1 MPNSLSTLLTR
12 ARVGRRTG
20 RSRDLQDRL
29 LALDAGE
36 RHALLDLVRDDLARG
51 RTPSGAE
58 IDAALATIRA

>member
-1 MPNSLSTLLTR
+1 M
-12 ARVGRRTG
+12 G
-20 RSRDLQDRL
+20 RSTDLQGRL

-36 RHALLDLVRDDLARG
+36 RRAFLDLVRDDLARG